1 MENWQSYYGSQEKT
15 LTGLKHALQKV
26 NKNAFVCVWTDE
38 LGDDNN
44 DAALRAEVLSLKNST
59 QSEIFIMSYGRFAD
73 FEKTF
78 EGIGYVMDITDP
90 NVVENVIT
98 LMKSS
103 ALCNKNKAST
113 APGGEIFSYPPTTIK
128 QETTTT
134 KFEEKITFFPIY

>member
-1 MENWQSYYGSQEKT
+1 MENWDRYYGSQEKT

-103 ALCNKNKAST
+103 ALCNKNKSSIT
-113 APGGEIFSYPPTTIK
+113 PVEMLSYPTTSK
-128 QETTTT
+128 QETTTN
-134 KFEEKITFFPIY
+134 ILP

>member
-1 MENWQSYYGSQEKT
+1 MENWGKYYGSQEKT

-103 ALCNKNKAST
+103 ALCNKNKSST
-113 APGGEIFSYPPTTIK
+113 APIIDNHRH
-128 QETTTT
+128 
-134 KFEEKITFFPIY
+134 TFAIIRNLL